1 MQGAGTCTQQQ
12 ENAWKTIGH
21 FLNGCAL
28 GRGEHQAGKFVE
40 VKGMGTRKEGEN
52 MPHCRWIPSIL
63 AAELTGRI
71 PNFG

>member
-1 MQGAGTCTQQQ
+1 MV
-12 ENAWKTIGH
+12 AWKLGVNKL
-21 FLNGCAL
+21 FLGTKWEGKRAPSWKVC
-28 GRGEHQAGKFVE
+28 GGEVQIHQ
-40 VKGMGTRKEGEN
+40 GMGTRKEGEN